1 MSPRVMP
8 VASDPALPAAADV
21 VIIGG
26 GIIGSSAAFHLAR
39 RGISVALVEKGHIGG
54 EQSSRNWGWCRQQG
68 RDRAEMPL
76 IRESLALWAGLA
88 AETGRDVGFC
98 RTGIVFVT
106 DDEAEVARWERWIAD
121 ARQHGIVSELR
132 RGEALASLLPGS
144 TRSWRAG
151 LYTESDGR
159 AEPELATP
167 AIAEAARRHGATIH
181 QACAARGL
189 ETQAGRVAGVVT
201 EAGTI
206 RTQAVLCA
214 GGAWTT
220 LFCRRHGI
228 RLPQISVLASVFR
241 STLAAESDGAAIAT
255 PGYCMRRNRDGACVV
270 AMRSDATLSL
280 TGDVLRYVWP
290 FRAMARESWRS
301 LGLRINLGLVTDLL
315 RGGTWSLDKTSPFEA
330 VRVLDPKPDAPIL
343 AKALAQVR
351 AAHPSL
357 AGIDIAQSWAGM
369 IDFTPDALPVISP
382 VEQLPGFFLATGF
395 SGHGFGIGPAAG
407 LLAADMVSGDVP
419 LVDPYA
425 FRFSRLHDGSRLT
438 PDSGL

>member
-1 MSPRVMP
+1 MSPHPTP
-8 VASDPALPAAADV
+8 VASDAALPIAADV
-21 VIIGG
+21 VVIGG
-26 GIIGSSAAFHLAR
+26 GIIGTSAAFYLAR
-39 RGISVALVEKGHIGG
+39 RGVSVALVEKGHVGG

-76 IRESLALWAGLA
+76 IRESLALWNGLA
-88 AETGRDVGFC
+88 GETGCDVGFR

-106 DDEAEVARWERWIAD
+106 DDEAEEARWERWA
-121 ARQHGIVSELR
+121 AEAGRHGIASELR
-132 RGEALASLLPGS
+132 RGEALAELLPGT

-167 AIAEAARRHGATIH
+167 AIAEAARRLGVTIH
-181 QACAARGL
+181 QGCAARGL
-189 ETQAGRVAGVVT
+189 ETQAGRVVGVVT
-201 EAGTI
+201 EAGVI

-241 STLAAESDGAAIAT
+241 STPVAEADGAAIAT
-255 PGYCMRRNRDGACVV
+255 PGYCMRRNREGACVV
-270 AMRSDATLSL
+270 AMRSDATLTL
-280 TGDVLRYVWP
+280 TGDVLRYAWP
-290 FRAMARESWRS
+290 FRAMAREGWRS
-301 LGLRINLGLVTDLL
+301 LGLRIDPGLLAGLL
-315 RGGTWSLDKTSPFEA
+315 RGSKWSLDAASPFEA
-330 VRVLDPKPDAPIL
+330 MRVLDPKPDAPTL
-343 AKALAQVR
+343 AKALAELR
-351 AAHPSL
+351 APHPAL

-369 IDFTPDALPVISP
+369 IDYTPDALPVISP

-407 LLAADMVSGDVP
+407 RLAADVVSGDKP
-419 LVDPYA
+419 LVDTHA
-425 FRFSRLHDGSRLT
+425 FRFSRFHDGSRLV